1 MKKRILGIV
10 TALVIAGMMLCQTAF
25 AAGTLEL
32 VSAFPEDGKSGY
44 EIMNQYARLVFSG
57 AIDVEQNKEYFKV
70 EGPEG
75 KEEPVRVLEEADQPE
90 RVNLLFENQ
99 LVESTEYTIIIDGA
113 LSDVDG
119 NTLGEDVT
127 ITFKTKSM
135 KRESL
140 ITTVMMFVMMGVI
153 IVMTFRE
160 QAKQQRQ
167 QQSDEK
173 QKVNPY
179 KEAKKEAEK
188 KVSQRKK
195 NRKEAVEA
203 YQKEI
208 RRKQEEKEK
217 AGKNSHH
224 GQEKNKKK

>member
-1 MKKRILGIV
+1 MRKRILGII
-10 TALVIAGMMLCQTAF
+10 TAWMIFGVMLCQNAF
-25 AAGTLEL
+25 AGGTLEL
-32 VSAFPEDGKSGY
+32 VSAFPEDGKGGY
-44 EIMNQYARLVFSG
+44 EITNQYARLVFSG
-57 AIDVEQNKEYFKV
+57 AIDVEENKEYFRV

-75 KEEPVRVLEEADQPE
+75 EKESIRVLEEENQPE

-99 LVESTEYTIIIDGA
+99 LMESTEYTIIIDGA

-119 NTLGEDVT
+119 NTLGEDVL
-127 ITFKTKSM
+127 INFKTKSM

-153 IVMTFRE
+153 IIMAFRE
-160 QAKQQRQ
+160 QMKQQSQ
-167 QQSDEK
+167 QQTDDK

-179 KEAKKEAEK
+179 KEARKEAEK

-208 RRKQEEKEK
+208 RKKQEEKDK
-217 AGKNSHH
+217 KSNSQ
-224 GQEKNKKK
+224 GQQKNKKK